1 MSSKGSDSKSFCT
14 LSAYFSWIGKT
25 GTRSKLRFRLK
36 LLILRIPL
44 MFLDDKIMV
53 GVIAL
58 ASRFRIRRHA
68 HACSWLRGG
77 GNLYTY
83 FASFFNFWNL
93 LRPFKRNIWE
103 LILEH
108 FLSSSFKDTPI
119 HVHYFQV
126 EEICILIFFLY
137 FNYCTFLGL
146 SKEVFWHGFWILI
159 LLSLNID
166 DLLAKVLK

>member
-93 LRPFKRNIWE
+93 LRPFKWNILV

-108 FLSSSFKDTPI
+108 FLSSNFRDTPI
-119 HVHYFQV
+119 HVLDCWFKDF
-126 EEICILIFFLY
+126 FFLFFSY
-137 FNYCTFLGL
+137 FNYWSLFRPLKRG
-146 SKEVFWHGFWILI
+146 IL
-159 LLSLNID
+159 
-166 DLLAKVLK
+166 V